1 MTPGTCRAVAVVL
14 GVCLLT
20 GTRPSA
26 LAPRQG
32 QPAGPA
38 QSSAAPAQA
47 PAAYGSS
54 CSALTGVGVSRAT
67 VTFTMRFPT
76 GTFDPRVPAQQS
88 VGVPAPFRDLP
99 EFCRAT
105 LAAVSASTTFRG
117 IEVWLPTHSWNGKL
131 IVVGRNRDG
140 ASFDLGRMAAA
151 LAGNFVAAALDD
163 RHAPAAT
170 RQSAAE
176 DAAIAAA
183 IQEATLT
190 LQLLLEA
197 YFGPG
202 PTVAYWSGCGAG
214 ARDGLLTAERYPDA
228 FDGILAGAL
237 SEASPASAGGA
248 RSATALGLAAY
259 RARGGKVLL
268 YDRAAD
274 AAAAMLPL
282 RENRDVRLFLVPGE
296 PSCPDVDDGRAA
308 AMTRALDGWVGRAS
322 PPDRVVVPV
331 PGAGP
336 VAGTRLLCPFPLTPV
351 YSGSG
356 SRADAARFG
365 CRGSDRP

>member
-1 MTPGTCRAVAVVL
+1 MAATCRTVPVVL
-14 GVCLLT
+14 VVCLVS

-26 LAPRQG
+26 LAPRHS
-32 QPAGPA
+32 QP
-38 QSSAAPAQA
+38 AAPAQRSGA
-47 PAAYGSS
+47 PAQTPAAYGSS

-76 GTFDPRVPAQQS
+76 GTFDPRVPAQQT
-88 VGVPAPFRDLP
+88 VNGPAPFRDLP

-105 LAAVSASTTFRG
+105 LAAVTASSALRG

-131 IVVGRNRDG
+131 IVVGRDRG
-140 ASFDLGRMAAA
+140 GTSFDLGRMAAA
-151 LAGNFVAAALDD
+151 LAGNFVAAAIDD
-163 RHAPAAT
+163 RHAPAAS
-170 RQSAAE
+170 RQSAGE
-176 DAAIAAA
+176 DAANAAA

-202 PTVAYWSGCGAG
+202 PKFAYWSGCGAG

-237 SEASPASAGGA
+237 SESSPPSSGGA
-248 RSATALGLAAY
+248 RSSTALGLTEF

-274 AAAAMLPL
+274 AAAAILPI

-308 AMTRALDGWVGRAS
+308 AMTRALDGWVEHAS
-322 PPDRVVVPV
+322 PPDRVVVPE

-336 VAGTRLLCPFPLTPV
+336 IARTRLLCPFPLTPV

-356 SRADAARFG
+356 GRDDATRFA